1 MTVTASGIEPGQRRL
16 NNVQTAGRAYRNVT
30 EPSFEVDRTNDV
42 GIETRDG
49 TTLLADVYRPNT
61 AATFPALV
69 SFSCYSRQIQDLG
82 APVGFIEAG
91 ATDFFVP
98 RGYVHVIANCR
109 GTSGS
114 GGTFGFFDSQERHD
128 MHDLVEWAA
137 QRPWS
142 DGNIGMIGISY

>member
-69 SFSCYSRQIQDLG
+69 SFSCYPRQIQDLG

-98 RGYVHVIANCR
+98 RGYVQVIANAR
-109 GTSGS
+109 GTGGS
-114 GGTFGFFDSQERHD
+114 GGTYSLFDKRGGRTSRT
-128 MHDLVEWAA
+128 
-137 QRPWS
+137 
-142 DGNIGMIGISY
+142 